1 MLNLNNE
8 YLVINGRDSRDFGI
22 YLIDGNIFDYTIRE
36 YESYQVP
43 GRNGDVT
50 IDKGRWKNISVTF
63 KCAAYDNAREKLDM
77 WRAFL
82 LSGMNVIR
90 EIEHASTETGT
101 LVPGYHGSYKIE
113 TSIEPDL
120 FRIGMISSVSS
131 PELSLQGGGGFV
143 EVTFDCQPQKYLK
156 SGLEPM
162 DITAGVS
169 NLYNPTHY
177 DARPL
182 LKVKAAQVGG
192 KIIFRNYW
200 IDLANNDQIW
210 NTPPLTITINS
221 TTEFYIDCEA
231 RDASIERINHNNDVV
246 LSSWEGV
253 TLDFPAIAGSAA
265 IPNVKSYTTISTSDM
280 TSVVMYPKWWTL

>member
-8 YLVINGRDSRDFGI
+8 YLVINGRDSRDFGV
-22 YLIDGNIFDYTIRE
+22 YLIDGNIFDYAIRE

-43 GRNGDVT
+43 GRNGNVT
-50 IDKGRWKNISVTF
+50 IDKRRWKNIPVTF
-63 KCAAYDNAREKLDM
+63 KCAAYGNAREKLDM

-101 LVPGYHGSYKIE
+101 LIPGYHGSYKIE
-113 TSIEPDL
+113 TSIEPDI
-120 FRIGMISSVSS
+120 FRIGIISSVSS

-169 NLYNPTHY
+169 KLYNPTHY

-192 KIIFRNYW
+192 KIIFRDYW

-210 NTPPLTITINS
+210 NKPPLTITINS
-221 TTEFYIDCEA
+221 TTAFYIDCEA

-280 TSVVMYPKWWTL
+280 TSVVMYPKWWTQ